1 MNQRNVDL
9 EKMRGETFGLISDQS
24 TLEETFQNQVLR
36 PILKL
41 QNELILA
48 IFQNYMQTNKI
59 NLQAHAIENQRLIIA
74 NSIQKDL
81 QFNNVLKGL
90 VIGLFTIE
98 EYEVY
103 IQHTTAI
110 NKRIIQLIIE
120 RIYSQ
125 ISFFATI

>member
-1 MNQRNVDL
+1 MIQRNVDL
-9 EKMRGETFGLISDQS
+9 EKMRGETFGIISDQS

-59 NLQAHAIENQRLIIA
+59 NLQAHAIENQRIIIA

-98 EYEVY
+98 EYDVY

-125 ISFFATI
+125 ISFFAKM

>member
-9 EKMRGETFGLISDQS
+9 EKMRGETFGIISDQS

-59 NLQAHAIENQRLIIA
+59 NLQAHAIENQRIIIA

-98 EYEVY
+98 EYDVY

-125 ISFFATI
+125 ISFFAKM